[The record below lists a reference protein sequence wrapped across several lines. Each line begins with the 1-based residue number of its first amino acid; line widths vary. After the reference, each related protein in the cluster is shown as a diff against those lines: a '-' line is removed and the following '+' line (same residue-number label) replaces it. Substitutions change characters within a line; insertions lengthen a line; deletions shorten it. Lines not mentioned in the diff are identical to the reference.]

1 MSTYGK
7 MKQAMRAAAH
17 ILICNCALLA
27 GVYAAWS
34 CTKAEL
40 ESIKENVQENQEKP
54 DGKVTVHF
62 HTGVADHDSKA
73 SENTVSDVTIAV
85 YHMGLLTE
93 ILSLEDG
100 GSGSLELNTG
110 RNYTYYAWANI
121 RLPEIP
127 DSEEEIKVLRLEVDP
142 AEPAGGLPMSDSG
155 DFRVSMGGTAV
166 NIMFSRLYARVNF
179 RVDLSDI
186 PELEIS
192 AVRIRQAATSVTAFS
207 ESAAVATADG
217 DRASLTEISTLNSGG
232 EVVLHVPE
240 NCQGVLLP
248 ENTDPWEKVPDN
260 IPDKAGL
267 CTYLEVEAEFS
278 GEGEYRG
285 DVTYRFYLG
294 QDDTGDFNITR
305 NTENTVTLIP
315 SREAIT
321 RPSWKIDAG
330 EVYADVSAI
339 IISSS
344 GTIAVK
350 DKGTINYF
358 GPQAYASWNKIV
370 KGNGIYVI
378 SGDYR
383 GVSPIGYVGAS
394 SNGYDWTIRQY
405 LFEDIAFGAGLFVGI
420 SKTAV
425 YWSENGVNW
434 QMQRLTDE
442 YKELVAIT
450 YGNGQFLIVGDS
462 GIGFTSP
469 NGKIWTKISTTILF
483 PYFAASGDGEFLTMS
498 ITGYICKCYGED
510 MTWDIPR
517 DYVFDQTVSNFKSMD
532 YGKGVYLVSGGNALF
547 YSKDGINWKTT
558 SFDDTYFDFA
568 ADYSDGIFAAASRRK
583 WADGPLV
590 VSTSLD
596 GINWTDIASFT
607 KWIIPADI
615 CIMY

>member
-1 MSTYGK
+1 
-7 MKQAMRAAAH
+7 MKPSMRAAAH

-155 DFRVSMGGTAV
+155 DFRVTMGGTAV
-166 NIMFSRLYARVNF
+166 NVMFSRLYARVNF

-217 DRASLTEISTLNSGG
+217 NRASLTEISTLNSGG

-267 CTYLEVEAEFS
+267 CTY
-278 GEGEYRG
+278 
-285 DVTYRFYLG
+285 
-294 QDDTGDFNITR
+294 
-305 NTENTVTLIP
+305 
-315 SREAIT
+315 
-321 RPSWKIDAG
+321 
-330 EVYADVSAI
+330 
-339 IISSS
+339 
-344 GTIAVK
+344 
-350 DKGTINYF
+350 
-358 GPQAYASWNKIV
+358 
-370 KGNGIYVI
+370 
-378 SGDYR
+378 
-383 GVSPIGYVGAS
+383 
-394 SNGYDWTIRQY
+394 
-405 LFEDIAFGAGLFVGI
+405 
-420 SKTAV
+420 
-425 YWSENGVNW
+425 
-434 QMQRLTDE
+434 
-442 YKELVAIT
+442 
-450 YGNGQFLIVGDS
+450 
-462 GIGFTSP
+462 
-469 NGKIWTKISTTILF
+469 
-483 PYFAASGDGEFLTMS
+483 
-498 ITGYICKCYGED
+498 
-510 MTWDIPR
+510 
-517 DYVFDQTVSNFKSMD
+517 
-532 YGKGVYLVSGGNALF
+532 
-547 YSKDGINWKTT
+547 
-558 SFDDTYFDFA
+558 
-568 ADYSDGIFAAASRRK
+568 
-583 WADGPLV
+583 
-590 VSTSLD
+590 
-596 GINWTDIASFT
+596 
-607 KWIIPADI
+607 
-615 CIMY
+615 